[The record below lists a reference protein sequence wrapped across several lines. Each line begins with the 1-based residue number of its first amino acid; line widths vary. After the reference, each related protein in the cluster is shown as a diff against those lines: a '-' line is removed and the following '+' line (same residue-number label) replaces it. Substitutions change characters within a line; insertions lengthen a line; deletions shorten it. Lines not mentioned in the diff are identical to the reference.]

1 MMESFKLNI
10 CEALLVLNSEK
21 PPLIDNI
28 TSGKEPLIKST
39 GILLAIDE
47 KPESWGGPL

>member
-10 CEALLVLNSEK
+10 CEALLVLNSERL
-21 PPLIDNI
+21 PLIENI
-28 TSGKEPLIKST
+28 TSGKQPNIKST

-47 KPESWGGPL
+47 KTESWGPL